1 MTYSVNFANYTI
13 GTDVYENVSEVCN
26 RYGTKAL
33 LIGGEL
39 ALKAGK
45 EKLLRA
51 LEIKSDSITDESGV
65 SRKSVDEREP
75 EVEKNQKQIVLVD
88 TVLFGTDCTYA
99 RMEELAVYAK
109 QCGAEMIFGMGGGK
123 ALDTAKGTAE
133 KAGLPVF
140 TFPTIAATCAA
151 TTALSV
157 VYKEDGNFDSFYF
170 FDKPA
175 RHSFINTEIIAA
187 APERYLRAGIGDTL
201 GKYFECHFA
210 ARGDRLKHSS
220 ALGRE
225 ISNMCYLPLREYAVD
240 ALKECRENKA
250 GDALEQAVLA
260 NIVSTGLVSLLVLD
274 EYNCAIAHSV
284 YYGLVLLPG
293 FEEENLHGD
302 VVAYG
307 VLVQLMVD
315 GEEEKAKEMKAFLQK
330 LGIRTTLAEMGAPME
345 REALAAVLKETVTGP
360 DMEHIPYEVTE
371 EMIYDAFCKVEEL

>member
-1 MTYSVNFANYTI
+1 
-13 GTDVYENVSEVCN
+13 
-26 RYGTKAL
+26 
-33 LIGGEL
+33 
-39 ALKAGK
+39 
-45 EKLLRA
+45 
-51 LEIKSDSITDESGV
+51 
-65 SRKSVDEREP
+65 
-75 EVEKNQKQIVLVD
+75 
-88 TVLFGTDCTYA
+88 
-99 RMEELAVYAK
+99 MEELAVYAK

-284 YYGLVLLPG
+284 YYGLVLLPE

-315 GEEEKAKEMKAFLQK
+315 GEEEKAKEMKDFLQK